1 MTKEEQAQSLAFCM
15 VRAYHISPK
24 SKDGW
29 PTHDN
34 EIYWY
39 TRESAL
45 KIARNL
51 SIPWTKIMKEYTN
64 TCALTYDK
72 LSKDQIQESEAFW
85 PDVAHPDLIIGEVM
99 ES

>member
-1 MTKEEQAQSLAFCM
+1 
-15 VRAYHISPK
+15 
-24 SKDGW
+24 
-29 PTHDN
+29 
-34 EIYWY
+34 
-39 TRESAL
+39 
-45 KIARNL
+45 
-51 SIPWTKIMKEYTN
+51 MKEYTN